1 LGSSSSSGSYYK
13 IGTLTR
19 ETIEIGGV
27 AESHFSGKVEMSPNF
42 IKIYNNT
49 GSGIT
54 CEFDYVGFS
63 V

>member
-1 LGSSSSSGSYYK
+1 MP
-13 IGTLTR
+13 T
-19 ETIEIGGV
+19 
-27 AESHFSGKVEMSPNF
+27 NF
-42 IKIYNNT
+42 IKIYNNA